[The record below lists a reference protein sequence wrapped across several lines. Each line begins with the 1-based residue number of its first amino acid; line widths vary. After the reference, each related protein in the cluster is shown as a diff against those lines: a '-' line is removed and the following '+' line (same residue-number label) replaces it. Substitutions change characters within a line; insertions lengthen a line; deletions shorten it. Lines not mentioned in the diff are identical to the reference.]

1 LRQNLRRLLEHAFY
15 PFDEWLIHQLI
26 VQPENVD
33 PIVDVFEFAC
43 FGMIRHA
50 NRSRINTENVLILVL
65 IFSARMGTEKKVVF
79 LRPSTGLVRQIGVLD
94 SIALGTGYAG
104 IGLLAFYISSG
115 YWLFPSGDFNLAVFL
130 TVFFAA
136 FIMLSYAFLSAVMP
150 RTGGDWVFIS
160 RVIRPD
166 LGFMFSFNEV
176 FWGAFWVGWNG
187 FFFAT
192 FGLPLFFGVIG
203 ISTGNSSL
211 LSIASTLSAAPS
223 NHLAAIAIG
232 SVLILLWATLQ
243 ILPTKVFTS
252 TQKFG
257 FFVVMA
263 STIASIVILAFVS
276 HSDFVSRF
284 NQIAS
289 PYLGSNAYQQVVNN
303 ATSAGVGNT
312 PSYNSGATLALLP
325 IIFGGVAWTF
335 MPSFMAGE
343 IKQVKK
349 TSLLTFPI
357 GIAILGAVL
366 ILWNVTMLKDANY
379 KFMVGVNTMYN
390 TGSLPLPVPPFAY
403 FFASLF
409 TNNIVLILLLAIG
422 FCGSNFLAL
431 PNNTMQ
437 ANRQMFA
444 WSFDRIVPKA
454 FGSVHERF
462 RTPWISVITLS
473 LGGLGWLVFYTLS
486 GTTTT
491 YTGILGLALSQVP
504 ACLAAAILPFRKKA
518 IFESS
523 SVKWKLGRIP
533 VMTLIGTIGFVF
545 VLIIELEQIVNPAY
559 GANSFVSL
567 SALVITLIVGFVFF
581 YLAKYYRKRQGV
593 NLDYICSEIPP
604 D

>member
-1 LRQNLRRLLEHAFY
+1 
-15 PFDEWLIHQLI
+15 
-26 VQPENVD
+26 
-33 PIVDVFEFAC
+33 
-43 FGMIRHA
+43 
-50 NRSRINTENVLILVL
+50 
-65 IFSARMGTEKKVVF
+65 MGTTEKEVF
-79 LRPSTGLVRQIGVLD
+79 LRPSTGLVRQIGSID
-94 SIALGTGYAG
+94 SIALGTAYAG

-115 YWLFPSGDFNLAVFL
+115 YWLFPSGDFNIAVFL

-136 FIMLSYAFLSAVMP
+136 FIMLSYAFLAAAMP

-160 RVIRPD
+160 RILRPD

-187 FFFAT
+187 FYFAT
-192 FGLPLFFGVIG
+192 FGLPLFFGIIG
-203 ISTGNSSL
+203 VSTSNSSL
-211 LSIASTLSAAPS
+211 LSIASTLSVAPS
-223 NHLAAIAIG
+223 NHLDAIIIGAI
-232 SVLILLWATLQ
+232 LILLWAVLQ
-243 ILPTKVFTS
+243 ILPTKVFTR
-252 TQKFG
+252 TQKYG

-263 STIASIVILAFVS
+263 STIASIVILALVS

-289 PYLGSNAYQQVVNN
+289 PYLGSNAFQQVVNN
-303 ATSAGVGNT
+303 GTAAGVGNT
-312 PSYNSGATLALLP
+312 PSYNSGATLALFP

-335 MPSFMAGE
+335 MSSFMAGE
-343 IKQVKK
+343 MKQVKK

-357 GIAILGAVL
+357 GIAILGAIL
-366 ILWNVTMLKDANY
+366 ILWNVTMLNDTSY
-379 KFMVGVNTMYN
+379 KFMVGINTMYN
-390 TGSLPLPVPPFAY
+390 TGTLPLPVPPFAY

-409 TNNIVLILLLAIG
+409 TNNIVLIALLAVG

-462 RTPWISVITLS
+462 RTPWVSVITLS

-491 YTGILGLALSQVP
+491 YTGVLGLALSQVP
-504 ACLAAAILPFRKKA
+504 ACLAAAILPFRKKEL
-518 IFESS
+518 FESS
-523 SVKWKLGRIP
+523 GVKWKFGRIP
-533 VMTLIGTIGFVF
+533 VITIVGVIGFLF
-545 VLIIELEQIVNPAY
+545 ALIIELEQLTNPAY
-559 GANSFVSL
+559 GANSFVSV
-567 SALVITLIVGFVFF
+567 SALVITLIIGFAFF
-581 YLAKYYRKRQGV
+581 YLAKFYRKRQGV
-593 NLDYICSEIPP
+593 DLEYIYREIPP